1 MNIHYNKKAIKLLG
15 KKIKRIR
22 EEQNLSQA
30 QLAFET
36 GSTQKQISLIEL
48 GKINTSIAQIL
59 SIAQVLNIPVKDLFD
74 F

>member
-1 MNIHYNKKAIKLLG
+1 M
-15 KKIKRIR
+15 RR
-22 EEQNLSQA
+22 EQNLSQA

-48 GKINTSIAQIL
+48 GKINTSVAQLL
-59 SIAQVLNIPVKDLFD
+59 SIAHVLNVPVKELFD

>member
-1 MNIHYNKKAIKLLG
+1 MNIQYNKKAIKLLG

-22 EEQNLSQA
+22 EGQKLSQA

-48 GKINTSIAQIL
+48 GKINTSVAQLLAI
-59 SIAQVLNIPVKDLFD
+59 SQVLNVPVKEFFD